1 MKTDKRAD
9 RRGTNPRSLANLKP
23 NLGGEVR
30 NPHGYNGQRPYTDAI
45 RSVSV
50 EPLPELVRLAM
61 NARFRREVR
70 RVLPRACEIPD
81 FFERGITWAEAN
93 SRVLNWHAVFH
104 GNIAASV
111 EIREATEG
119 RAPTRVEFV
128 SRNDKLEELLDCF
141 RRAARAAKDKNE
153 AEEKKPN

>member
-30 NPHGYNGQRPYTDAI
+30 NPNGHNGPRPYTEAI

-50 EPLPELVRLAM
+50 EPLPELVRVAM

-70 RVLPRACEIPD
+70 RVLQRACEIPD
-81 FFERGITWAEAN
+81 FYERGITWAEAN
-93 SRVLNWHAVFH
+93 ARRLNLAAAFH

-111 EIREATEG
+111 EVREAVEG
-119 RAPTRVEFV
+119 RAPTRVEFA
-128 SRNDKLEELLDCF
+128 SKNDKLEELLECF
-141 RRAARAAKDKNE
+141 RKAAAE
-153 AEEKKPN
+153 AEPSPDDGPKIVQ